1 MCFLPFVVGVVT
13 PYDLLVIP
21 LDIHKNVVRRGD
33 AIVKHI
39 ALSNDDLDI
48 VLTFGDIDWSGE
60 CNMDILL
67 ALLAD
72 RTQHRLSEHWHLK
85 SPIQSIR
92 MSRISMG
99 MDFREPQATST
110 GIERRVAVG
119 DGLTRRGVAP
129 VRLSHDSTHIP

>member
-1 MCFLPFVVGVVT
+1 MPVVRVVT

-33 AIVKHI
+33 AIVEHI
-39 ALSNDDLDI
+39 ALSNDDLDV
-48 VLTFGDIDWSGE
+48 VLTLGDIDRSGE

-72 RTQHRLSEHWHLK
+72 RTQHRLSEHWHLE

-92 MSRISMG
+92 RALMKWTRLFS
-99 MDFREPQATST
+99 EP
-110 GIERRVAVG
+110 
-119 DGLTRRGVAP
+119 L
-129 VRLSHDSTHIP
+129 